1 MICVGR
7 LLTRRQERMGIN
19 KNSIAILLCSAFI
32 SLLFNSSAVAETVEI
47 TYENQGTTTT
57 LDVRGPDIRTGA
69 FELTIDGDTTLAITN
84 DNSSHSLNT
93 WDATVNTYN
102 DIQNGDGKHNRGR
115 NGKTKYSQAGY
126 LFTLLDFSETL
137 SETAKKYN
145 ALVNYIIWDIMDS
158 VPRLNN
164 KSDRRTANQL
174 RDQARANKS
183 FDWSTTMLVYT
194 SNERLA
200 GRELFASVQAPLATP
215 IPSAL
220 FLFGSMAL
228 GLFGIATRRRINA

>member
-1 MICVGR
+1 
-7 LLTRRQERMGIN
+7 MGIN
-19 KNSIAILLCSAFI
+19 KNSIAILLCSALTT
-32 SLLFNSSAVAETVEI
+32 LLFNSTAVAETVEI
-47 TYENQGTTTT
+47 NYENRGTTTI
-57 LDVRGPDIRTGA
+57 LDVKGPNIRTGA
-69 FELTIDGDTTLAITN
+69 YQLTIAGDTTLAVTN
-84 DNSSHSLNT
+84 DNSSHDLNT
-93 WDATVNTYN
+93 WDAIVNTYN
-102 DIQNGDGKHNRGR
+102 DIQNGAGKHNNRR

-126 LFTLLDFSETL
+126 LVTLLDFSETL

-145 ALVNYIIWDIMDS
+145 ALVNYVIWDIMDS

-174 RDQARANKS
+174 KAQARANKN

-200 GRELFASVQAPLATP
+200 GRELFASLQPPLATP

-228 GLFGIATRRRINA
+228 GLFGIATRRRINT